1 MPSTKRLI
9 ELEITQR
16 EIEALTEMVYP
27 GIIKK
32 ASPNSK
38 AIAQRAL
45 HKISETY
52 YQKRQSRL
60 KLQKLDDFEINED
73 IENDDDFDAI
83 SNIPFSLRIFE
94 VFSLIEDNDFTPE
107 VELNVMD
114 TFTNERVKPYF
125 NAQNILCIM
134 PATKGREKL
143 IYQFE
148 LLNGKRILKSYLIN
162 DDLMTFNYLIE
173 KLDKINRYLL
183 QVGKGAIINIKYY
196 NLMNNRT
203 IQLQLKNISD
213 KKINQIKLT
222 KTRDE

>member
-1 MPSTKRLI
+1 
-9 ELEITQR
+9 
-16 EIEALTEMVYP
+16 
-27 GIIKK
+27 
-32 ASPNSK
+32 
-38 AIAQRAL
+38 
-45 HKISETY
+45 
-52 YQKRQSRL
+52 
-60 KLQKLDDFEINED
+60 
-73 IENDDDFDAI
+73 
-83 SNIPFSLRIFE
+83 
-94 VFSLIEDNDFTPE
+94 
-107 VELNVMD
+107 
-114 TFTNERVKPYF
+114 
-125 NAQNILCIM
+125 M

-222 KTRDE
+222 KTRDDMGLTGLEKFLFLKQNFQKRLLYQKRVIGYIEEMM